1 MQPATNSRALK
12 LDLVRQRYWV
22 MLGEE
27 IVGQFSNAKL
37 AGDSAYLRR
46 GAIVLDTSMQPHRM
60 VYQDRKWLEKS
71 A

>member
-1 MQPATNSRALK
+1 
-12 LDLVRQRYWV
+12 

-37 AGDSAYLRR
+37 AGDSAHLRR

>member
-1 MQPATNSRALK
+1 
-12 LDLVRQRYWV
+12 

-46 GAIVLDTSMQPHRM
+46 GAIVLDTSMQPHRV
-60 VYQDRKWLEKS
+60 VYQDGKGLEKS